1 MHLTLKIRTRV
12 TAITGS
18 IGLLFLLGYVFFS
31 CTEQKIKPEK
41 QIARD
46 LISQIDSFAA
56 LCSSLK
62 AGVEGS
68 SFVEKGMLQRQFLK
82 ARLAYK
88 RFEWAAEYFDPAA
101 TRIVNGPPVQE
112 VELSG
117 VVIEPGG
124 LQVIEGY
131 LFPSYD
137 TTKRSEIVRQL
148 QLLEKTCERY
158 KMHFANVD
166 ILDWQVF
173 DATKLEV
180 FRIETLGITGFDNPL
195 TLSSSAESAACL
207 SGIQTALGYYG
218 GGQGIPAAIQY
229 LDRHTDFNSFDRAE
243 FIKTYANPITTG
255 ITNLVGTLGI
265 KMIRYNRLLN
275 QDAKTLF
282 DTLAFNVNAYV
293 PDQASFI
300 TPEKVALG
308 RILFSDPLLSGDGT
322 RSCQSCHQPGKAFT
336 DGLVKNTNL
345 GSKAL
350 LARNTPTLI
359 NAALQPSLF
368 YDMRVRTLEDQ
379 SMTVV
384 QNAVEMHG
392 SLKLSVQRLWRDT
405 MYRRLFS
412 AAFPRPDRTG
422 IDTLEVMNALGSY
435 ERSLVFLNSRFDE
448 YMRGNTG
455 AMTAGEVRGFN
466 LFMGKARCATCH
478 YMPLF
483 NGNFPPRFVKT
494 EVEVIGVPG
503 AKKGKEIDGDLGRYA
518 IVANEGFRHAF
529 KTPSLRNVALTAP
542 YMHNGVFATLEDVMD
557 FYNKGGGAGL
567 GIRISNQTLP
577 FDSLGLSGQERRD
590 VIDFMRSLNSR

>member
-1 MHLTLKIRTRV
+1 
-12 TAITGS
+12 
-18 IGLLFLLGYVFFS
+18 LLGYVFFS